1 MMMIM
6 GNVLSLIF
14 LPIGN
19 FDASIFLIGN
29 YVLNIIDVS
38 YFHSL
43 LKINLSNSLI
53 TITNKNLNM
62 ILSNMN
68 EFYT

>member
-6 GNVLSLIF
+6 GNVLSPIF
-14 LPIGN
+14 SPIGN
-19 FDASIFLIGN
+19 FDIFIFMIGN

-43 LKINLSNSLI
+43 LKINLSNN
-53 TITNKNLNM
+53 NK
-62 ILSNMN
+62 
-68 EFYT
+68 